1 MYNQKIITGDP
12 LASIGIQFCQECN
25 NMLYPKVIN
34 LFRSFFGISKI
45 RKIKSTKY
53 SYTNV
58 AIANFEQR
66 PIIHAFMVS
75 RFFSYFCVTFF
86 FED

>member
-1 MYNQKIITGDP
+1 MYNQQLITGDP

-25 NMLYPKVIN
+25 NMLYPKVS
-34 LFRSFFGISKI
+34 LFSFSGYTCSR

-58 AIANFEQR
+58 VIVNFEQR

-75 RFFSYFCVTFF
+75 RCFFVCVFSF
-86 FED
+86 Y